1 MGESLRPLVTVTIP
15 MYNNA
20 RFIEETIASVLGQSM
35 ADFELLIYDD
45 NSTDD
50 SFELAA
56 SFTDSRI
63 RLQRNSENLGPE
75 GNWNKAVSSVKGRY
89 VKLVCGD
96 DILYST
102 CLEKQVE
109 RFLEPS
115 SLGVSLVSSQ
125 RTIIDSQGKALIK
138 KVNFLM
144 RAQRS

>member
-102 CLEKQVE
+102 CLENRSKG
-109 RFLEPS
+109 FLSP
-115 SLGVSLVSSQ
+115 
-125 RTIIDSQGKALIK
+125 RAL
-138 KVNFLM
+138 
-144 RAQRS
+144 A